1 MVYKNSLGANI
12 IDYEIKEYKNGYFLG
27 LVGSNTTIRIFVTKS
42 IIINFKNF
50 IILLRQNFEY
60 ITHCFYITN
69 KNFFLKKKNFLL
81 QLIKSRLMSLMTNL
95 VWQFRSILWFKGR
108 SFQSN
113 KEYLFINNGRIKQP
127 KFLMVKNLV
136 WSLSKKRKFLHFK
149 TNSNNFIQLYTY
161 ILQQTLK
168 PNIYTGK
175 GVRICSLPIRR
186 KLGKR
191 KTY

>member
-60 ITHCFYITN
+60 ITHCFYINCN
-69 KNFFLKKKNFLL
+69 KNFFFKKKNFLL

-95 VWQFRSILWFKGR
+95 V
-108 SFQSN
+108 
-113 KEYLFINNGRIKQP
+113 
-127 KFLMVKNLV
+127 
-136 WSLSKKRKFLHFK
+136 
-149 TNSNNFIQLYTY
+149 
-161 ILQQTLK
+161 
-168 PNIYTGK
+168 
-175 GVRICSLPIRR
+175 
-186 KLGKR
+186 
-191 KTY
+191 